1 MNHETR
7 TMPIP
12 GPRAFVDALSAPA
25 CALATGILR
34 SLAALRQKYEQRSA
48 ERQRDRA
55 IPITIR
61 ELSRLDD
68 HVLRD
73 IGIHRN
79 DIHAVAIAVADNANV
94 NVQEIVGH

>member
-12 GPRAFVDALSAPA
+12 GPRTFVDALMAPTH
-25 CALATGILR
+25 ALATGLLR
-34 SLAALRQKYEQRSA
+34 SLAALRQKYQQRSA

-55 IPITIR
+55 IAITMR

-68 HVLRD
+68 RILRD
-73 IGIHRN
+73 IGIHR
-79 DIHAVAIAVADNANV
+79 
-94 NVQEIVGH
+94 